1 MLQVARLSPNLL
13 GDSSSLVRQFARS
26 QHLPD
31 GGFADRSGASDLYY
45 TVFGLECFLALRED
59 PPLAEA
65 RAYLERFGDGDGLD
79 FVHLACLGRCWSTV
93 SCGDFRNVP
102 REAILQ
108 RIEGYR
114 SRDGG
119 YATSPGCGT
128 GSVYAAFLAL
138 GAYEDFGVEQ
148 PDRGCLLD
156 SLRSF
161 RAADGAFSNQ
171 PGSACGITTT
181 TAAAVLLLRRL
192 GERPGAEIAGWLL
205 ARAHPQGGFLALPE
219 APIPDLLSTA
229 TALHALTAM
238 QTPLESIRESCLD
251 FIDSLWTN
259 RGGFHGSWAD
269 DAIDCEY
276 TYYALLSLGHLSLA
290 A

>member
-13 GDSSSLVRQFARS
+13 GDSRGLVHQFAQS

-31 GGFADRSGASDLYY
+31 GGFADRGGVSDLYY

-59 PPLAEA
+59 PPRLES
-65 RAYLERFGDGDGLD
+65 RAYIERFGDGSGLD
-79 FVHLACLGRCWSTV
+79 FVHLACLGRCWANV
-93 SCGDFRNVP
+93 SCGDFRQVP

-108 RIEGYR
+108 RLEGYR
-114 SRDGG
+114 SRDCG
-119 YATSPGCGT
+119 YAQTPGAET

-138 GAYEDFGVEQ
+138 GAYEDFGIPQPEQ
-148 PDRGCLLD
+148 DRLLE
-156 SLRSF
+156 SLQLL
-161 RAADGAFSNQ
+161 RAADGAYANQ
-171 PGSACGITTT
+171 PCAERGLTTS
-181 TAAAVLLLRRL
+181 TAAAVLLLRHL
-192 GERPGAEIAGWLL
+192 GATPGPNMADWLL
-205 ARAHPQGGFLALPE
+205 SRAHPQGGFFAFQD

-238 QTPLESIRESCLD
+238 QTPLDHVREPCLD

-259 RGGFHGSWAD
+259 RGGFYGSWAD

-276 TYYALLSLGHLSLA
+276 TYYALLSLGHLSL
-290 A
+290 

>member
-13 GDSSSLVRQFARS
+13 GDSSGLVRQFARS

-59 PPLAEA
+59 PPISES
-65 RAYLERFGDGDGLD
+65 RAYLERFGEGDGLD
-79 FVHLACLGRCWSTV
+79 FVHLACLGRCWATV
-93 SCGDFRNVP
+93 SCGDFRQVP

-108 RIEGYR
+108 RIESYR

-119 YATSPGCGT
+119 YAPAPGAET

-138 GAYEDFGVEQ
+138 GAYEDFGVPQ
-148 PDRGCLLD
+148 PAPDRLLD
-156 SLRSF
+156 SLRSL

-171 PGSACGITTT
+171 PRAAHGITTT
-181 TAAAVLLLRRL
+181 TAAAALLLRRL
-192 GERPGAEIAGWLL
+192 GETPGAEVADWLL

-229 TALHALTAM
+229 TALHALTSM
-238 QTPLESIRESCLD
+238 QAPFESIRESCLD

-269 DAIDCEY
+269 DKIDCEY
-276 TYYALLSLGHLSLA
+276 TYYALLSLGHLSL
-290 A
+290 